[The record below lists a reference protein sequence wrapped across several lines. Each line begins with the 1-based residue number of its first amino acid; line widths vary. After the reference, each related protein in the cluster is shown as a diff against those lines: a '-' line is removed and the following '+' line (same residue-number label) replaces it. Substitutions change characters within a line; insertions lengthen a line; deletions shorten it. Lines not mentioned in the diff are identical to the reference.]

1 MRRAGLE
8 APGISVDLQ
17 PARGRCATRYATLA
31 RGKER
36 VRQISPG
43 LGEGAVGAQVCGTGR
58 IGPRDG
64 LEASR
69 QEVAE
74 DGE

>member
-17 PARGRCATRYATLA
+17 PARGRCATHYTTLA
-31 RGKER
+31 QGKER
-36 VRQISPG
+36 VGQMRPG
-43 LGEGAVGAQVCGTGR
+43 LGEGAQVCGTGR

-69 QEVAE
+69 QEVAD